1 MAGMQVSSNWRR
13 IDQVLTA
20 GFYKVPRFQRAY
32 SWDRANVEDFWDD
45 LVESHDAYFI
55 GSMVI
60 YTDGDA
66 SGLVDGQQRL
76 TTITIL
82 LAALR
87 NELRAVGGDQEATGL
102 QTLIERVDLSAK
114 KRFVLATET
123 SYPYLQGQIQSEPK
137 KGASSQVAAGQEEL
151 ALAQA
156 FSMMGERVHSVSKGV
171 ETDTSISEKDRKR
184 EKIKRLNVVRDKLLK
199 LTVVLV
205 EVDDEDDATV
215 IFQTLNSRGKDLEVA
230 DLVKSHL
237 FALLKPQNPSF
248 DEVRDLWNWIL
259 QSFDDSAADLTMN
272 QLLLHSWL
280 SRHGYVGEKQLFKAI
295 RSHARSNNA
304 SEYLDELT
312 EDAEL
317 YRVAQEPS
325 YKTWQKSQ
333 KQLRESLETL
343 VLFRLRQPLP
353 MVLALLRELESGG
366 LKPRVVLKGLRAIE
380 GYHFIGT
387 AVTHQPSSGGVSR
400 MYSAAAR
407 AIMSGKN
414 AQKKSD
420 AIDDIAEKLRE
431 RLPSLA
437 EFEASFFELRSSKEF
452 TQQTPLVRYAL
463 RRLHVAATDGV
474 EVGELDLDALTVE
487 HLAPQGSKRPA
498 NVDASD
504 VARIGN
510 LLLVTEG
517 LNKQLDDKP
526 FSMKQQVLKGKQGV
540 DEEILQATSWTKKAI
555 EDRTKRLAKRAYEE
569 VWQF

>member
-1 MAGMQVSSNWRR
+1 M
-13 IDQVLTA
+13 
-20 GFYKVPRFQRAY
+20 
-32 SWDRANVEDFWDD
+32 
-45 LVESHDAYFI
+45 
-55 GSMVI
+55 
-60 YTDGDA
+60 
-66 SGLVDGQQRL
+66 
-76 TTITIL
+76 
-82 LAALR
+82 
-87 NELRAVGGDQEATGL
+87 
-102 QTLIERVDLSAK
+102 
-114 KRFVLATET
+114 LATET

-137 KGASSQVAAGQEEL
+137 APAKAPVAIGQEER

-156 FSMMGERVHSVSKGV
+156 FTILTGRVHSISEAV
-171 ETDTSISEKDRKR
+171 DANASIAEKDRKR
-184 EKIKRLNVVRDKLLK
+184 EKIAGLAAVRDKLLK

-248 DEVRDLWNWIL
+248 DEVRDRWNGVL

-295 RSHARSNNA
+295 RQHARANNA
-304 SEYLDELT
+304 SAYLGELT
-312 EDAEL
+312 DDAEL

-325 YKTWQKSQ
+325 YKSWQKSQ
-333 KQLRESLETL
+333 KQLREALNAL

-353 MVLALLRELESGG
+353 MVLALLRELDSGG
-366 LKPRVVLKGLRAIE
+366 LKHKVVLKGLRAIE
-380 GYHFIGT
+380 GYHFIAT

-420 AIDDIAEKLRE
+420 AIDDIAAKLRE
-431 RLPSLA
+431 RLPSYG
-437 EFEASFFELRSSKEF
+437 EFEASFLELRSSKEY

-463 RRLHVAATDGV
+463 KRLHVVASEGV
-474 EVGELDLDALTVE
+474 EVEALDLDALTIE
-487 HLAPQGSKRPA
+487 HLIPQGSKRPA
-498 NVDASD
+498 GVGASD
-504 VARIGN
+504 VARVGN
-510 LLLVTEG
+510 LILVTQG

-526 FSMKQQVLKGKQGV
+526 FNAKQQILKGKHGV
-540 DEEILQATSWTKKAI
+540 EKDIVEAGSWTAKTI
-555 EDRTKRLAKRAYEE
+555 EARTKRLAKRAYEE
-569 VWQF
+569 VWIF

>member
-1 MAGMQVSSNWRR
+1 
-13 IDQVLTA
+13 
-20 GFYKVPRFQRAY
+20 
-32 SWDRANVEDFWDD
+32 
-45 LVESHDAYFI
+45 
-55 GSMVI
+55 
-60 YTDGDA
+60 
-66 SGLVDGQQRL
+66 
-76 TTITIL
+76 
-82 LAALR
+82 
-87 NELRAVGGDQEATGL
+87 
-102 QTLIERVDLSAK
+102 
-114 KRFVLATET
+114 
-123 SYPYLQGQIQSEPK
+123 
-137 KGASSQVAAGQEEL
+137 
-151 ALAQA
+151 
-156 FSMMGERVHSVSKGV
+156 
-171 ETDTSISEKDRKR
+171 
-184 EKIKRLNVVRDKLLK
+184 
-199 LTVVLV
+199 
-205 EVDDEDDATV
+205 
-215 IFQTLNSRGKDLEVA
+215 
-230 DLVKSHL
+230 
-237 FALLKPQNPSF
+237 
-248 DEVRDLWNWIL
+248 
-259 QSFDDSAADLTMN
+259 
-272 QLLLHSWL
+272 
-280 SRHGYVGEKQLFKAI
+280 
-295 RSHARSNNA
+295 
-304 SEYLDELT
+304 
-312 EDAEL
+312 
-317 YRVAQEPS
+317 
-325 YKTWQKSQ
+325 
-333 KQLRESLETL
+333 
-343 VLFRLRQPLP
+343 

-526 FSMKQQVLKGKQGV
+526 FSVKQQVLKGKQGV
-540 DEEILQATSWTKKAI
+540 DEDILQATSWTKKAI
-555 EDRTKRLAKRAYEE
+555 ENRTKRLAKRAYEE